1 MFASAFVAISGK
13 IKTLESKELNRMN
26 RFPKKAYA
34 TAAFF
39 LLATVVFATGLNWQQ
54 EKTKQDA
61 GNTPVYMRAKLASS
75 KLVLEG
81 LVTED
86 FSKIKAGADEM
97 NRFSRVEH
105 WPSSDDAVYQFF
117 SKTFR
122 DQCKKLSRL
131 AEAKNLEGSHYTYVH
146 MTTTCVEC
154 HNYVRGNFKIA
165 PNKKSPKGPVRLIP
179 TYWDKEK

>member
-1 MFASAFVAISGK
+1 VATDTRVENQNFISEAVDRAEKNGAA
-13 IKTLESKELNRMN
+13 ITLVD
-26 RFPKKAYA
+26 
-34 TAAFF
+34 
-39 LLATVVFATGLNWQQ
+39 VVPSISWA
-54 EKTKQDA
+54 
-61 GNTPVYMRAKLASS
+61 AKLASS

>member
-1 MFASAFVAISGK
+1 MKRFSNKTCFVAIV
-13 IKTLESKELNRMN
+13 
-26 RFPKKAYA
+26 
-34 TAAFF
+34 F
-39 LLATVVFATGLNWQQ
+39 LFSTVVCAAGLNWTQ
-54 EKTKQDA
+54 ETPKQDK
-61 GNTPVYMRAKLASS
+61 GDTPVYMRAKLASS

-81 LVTED
+81 LVIED

-97 NRFSRVEH
+97 NRLSRVEH
-105 WPSSDDAVYQFF
+105 WPSSDDEVYQFF

-122 DQCKKLSRL
+122 EQCKKLSRFSD
-131 AEAKNLEGSHYTYVH
+131 AKNLEAAHYTYVS

-154 HNYVRGNFKIA
+154 HNYVRGNFKIE